1 MIADQVRTFA
11 SAHGRTKK
19 AVQIFGPIGVQTHG
33 SLFAGNDAPLKA
45 QLRRKMKRRTLT
57 ELTLESLGSRL
68 ETVATSVLQIV
79 FDFVRW
85 TWRTIDSNSVLIAF
99 LATSLLINVIFSS
112 MGTSQWWRER
122 KASKYMTRLGIGPD
136 LTLRKTIYMHELDE
150 SSAPQLDLREGSSS
164 QW

>member
-1 MIADQVRTFA
+1 MRTFA

-19 AVQIFGPIGVQTHG
+19 AVQIFGPVGVQTQG
-33 SLFAGNDAPLKA
+33 SLFAGSDVPLKA

-57 ELTLESLGSRL
+57 ELTLESIGSYM
-68 ETVATSVLQIV
+68 ETVATSVLQVV

-85 TWRTIDSNSVLIAF
+85 TWKTIDSNSVLIAF

-122 KASKYMTRLGIGPD
+122 KAGKYITRLGIGPD
-136 LTLRKTIYMHELDE
+136 FTLSKTIYMHELDE
-150 SSAPQLDLREGSSS
+150 SSAPHLDLEGSSS